1 MNNIDISI
9 LSKEPK
15 LDVKARL
22 TIQPLAP
29 LSMVSE
35 LPGSY
40 YKSLKIPSKKMIC
53 GLIENVIGWHFSAKI
68 RTSIIKQ
75 IENNRHVSLKYENGS
90 TYKPLLMEYFDL
102 GNHPIITF
110 DSLCFYD
117 DLWARNHSRR
127 DSAIQHAK
135 RCRHVNSSMMEKWNE
150 QLNCIENN
158 VDFNK
163 EEKNNKKN
171 LINEKYLN
179 KVPFFYPV
187 LPTKREYIF
196 MENGI
201 YVYNAVFDY
210 SLYSVLSS
218 KLLENNISYLGN
230 SEGWVHV
237 EIEKL

>member
-9 LSKEPK
+9 LSKDPK

-40 YKSLKIPSKKMIC
+40 YKSLKVPSKKMIC
-53 GLIENVIGWHFSAKI
+53 GLIENVIGWHFSPKI

-90 TYKPLLMEYFDL
+90 TYKPLLMDYFDL
-102 GNHPIITF
+102 GNYPIITF
-110 DSLCFYD
+110 DSFCFYD

-135 RCRHVNSSMMEKWNE
+135 RCRHVNSSMMGKWND
-150 QLNCIENN
+150 QRNSIDKNDDL
-158 VDFNK
+158 NK
-163 EEKNNKKN
+163 EDKKEKMK
-171 LINEKYLN
+171 LIDANYLN
-179 KVPFFYPV
+179 KIPFFYHV
-187 LPTKREYIF
+187 LPTKREYIV
-196 MENGI
+196 MENGT
-201 YVYNAVFDY
+201 YSYDAVFDNN
-210 SLYSVLSS
+210 LYSVLSI
-218 KLLENNISYLGN
+218 KLLDNNISYLGN
-230 SEGWVHV
+230 SEGWVHI